1 MAKKI
6 GEILLKANLITND
19 QLHQALQEQKR
30 SGERL
35 GSLLV
40 KLGFLAEE
48 EILSC
53 LSKQFGVPAIDLE
66 TFQIESSVLETI
78 PIKTAKKYTVIP
90 ISRVGG
96 TLTLAMADPSDIF
109 AIEDIKFMTNYN
121 IEPVVASERAI
132 AEAIETQYSQK
143 PKKRAT
149 AVSSPK
155 QEAPKKEE
163 SSSLDY
169 KDFSFKEEDI
179 DESGIDESFDT
190 PTVDIDDFEA
200 MVQGAVD
207 QVEVVEYDDD
217 EEENPFEAE
226 GAPVIKL
233 VNGILLNA
241 VKRKVSDI
249 HIEPYEKAYRVRY
262 RLDGDLHQVMGL
274 PMSLKAAITSRI
286 KIMSQLDIAEK
297 RLPQDGRIKMKIGK
311 RRDMDYRVSI
321 LPTLFGEKIVMRL
334 LDKSNLQLDMTKLGF
349 EQISLDRFRKAIQSP
364 FGMVLVTGPTGSG
377 KTTTLYSALS
387 SLNTPDINIMTA
399 EDPVE
404 FNLMGINQVQMHDDI
419 GLNFAAAL
427 RSFLRQDPDVILVGE
442 IRDFET
448 AEIGIKAALTGHLV
462 LSTLHT
468 NDAPSTVS
476 RMINMGVEP
485 FLVASSVLMIVAQR
499 LLRRLCDCKE
509 VKKVPEE
516 VPRDVLVRAGYSE
529 EEAAQITQI
538 WGPKGCPICG
548 NSGYK
553 GRVALYEVM
562 EMTAGLREMILQG
575 ASTDELRKKAQDE
588 GMLTLRQSGLQK
600 ARDGM
605 TSLEEVLKVTLV
617 R

>member
-6 GEILLKANLITND
+6 GEILLKAELISND

-30 SGERL
+30 TGERL

-40 KLGFLAEE
+40 KMGFLAED

-66 TFQIESSVLETI
+66 TFQIELSVLETI
-78 PIKTAKKYTVIP
+78 PVKTAKKYTVIP

-109 AIEDIKFMTNYN
+109 AIEDIKFMTNFN

-132 AEAIETQYSQK
+132 ISAIESQYLKK
-143 PKKRAT
+143 PKQKM
-149 AVSSPK
+149 SSVK
-155 QEAPKKEE
+155 VGEE
-163 SSSLDY
+163 KTIGLDY
-169 KDFSFKEEDI
+169 KDFSVKEDEIEESTI
-179 DESGIDESFDT
+179 DADAADA
-190 PTVDIDDFEA
+190 PMVDINDFEA
-200 MVQGAVD
+200 MVKGAVD
-207 QVEVVEYDDD
+207 QVEVVEEED
-217 EEENPFEAE
+217 EEFNPLEAE
-226 GAPVIKL
+226 NAPVIKL

-262 RLDGDLHQVMGL
+262 RLDGSLHQVMGL
-274 PMSLKAAITSRI
+274 PLSLKNAITSRV

-297 RLPQDGRIKMKIGK
+297 RLPQDGRIKLKFGK
-311 RRDMDYRVSI
+311 RKEMDYRVSV
-321 LPTLFGEKIVMRL
+321 LPTLFGEKVVLRL

-349 EQISLDRFRKAIQSP
+349 EPISLERFRKAIQSP

-387 SLNTPDINIMTA
+387 SLNTPDVNIMTA

-448 AEIGIKAALTGHLV
+448 AEIGIKAALTRHLV

-468 NDAPSTVS
+468 NDAPSTIS
-476 RMINMGVEP
+476 RLINMGVEP
-485 FLVASSVLMIVAQR
+485 FLVSSSVLLIVAQR
-499 LLRRLCDCKE
+499 LLRRLCDCKQS
-509 VKKVPEE
+509 KKVPDE
-516 VPRDVLVRAGYSE
+516 VPKEVLVRAGFTSQEAE
-529 EEAAQITQI
+529 EITEI
-538 WGPKGCPICG
+538 WGPKGCPKCN

-562 EMTAGLREMILQG
+562 EMSPVIREMILQG
-575 ASTDELRKKAQDE
+575 ASTDELRTKSEEE
-588 GMLTLRQSGLQK
+588 GMLTLRRSGLQK
-600 ARDGM
+600 ARDGI